1 MKLSDVKDK
10 IDAYYDNLNPIDF
23 IRHFES
29 LGYEFEPVADE
40 YERIEVSFVNN
51 LLKSPVYFPGF
62 TFFSPQAGVFESLL
76 EIYIECDEPLN
87 TPTGNNSQ
95 AMAA

>member
-40 YERIEVSFVNN
+40 YELEKLEKDPHNPKQKDAELHPLALTIANN
-51 LLKSPVYFPGF
+51 IHIDRNKW
-62 TFFSPQAGVFESLL
+62 FE
-76 EIYIECDEPLN
+76 
-87 TPTGNNSQ
+87 Q
-95 AMAA
+95 FKKK